1 MTKREY
7 LESIGYENPY
17 IVDDY
22 DKNVYQ
28 KEILSKS
35 TDEYFIIE
43 INLNDLFD
51 PSPFAELHFSINPI
65 QVLLTVDSQEQIDEL
80 QEVYN
85 IAKKD
90 FEEMMKYE
98 D

>member
-17 IVDDY
+17 IAY
-22 DKNVYQ
+22 NSYYTKVYW
-28 KEILSKS
+28 KEIVSSYTGDK
-35 TDEYFIIE
+35 IRIE
-43 INLNDLFD
+43 IDL
-51 PSPFAELHFSINPI
+51 HN
-65 QVLLTVDSQEQIDEL
+65 VLYPNFGEKDFEIKVLGTIFSQEQIDEL

-85 IAKKD
+85 SAKKD

>member
-35 TDEYFIIE
+35 TDEYFIIK

-51 PSPFAELHFSINPI
+51 PSPFA
-65 QVLLTVDSQEQIDEL
+65 
-80 QEVYN
+80 
-85 IAKKD
+85 
-90 FEEMMKYE
+90 
-98 D
+98 

>member
-1 MTKREY
+1 MTKAEY
-7 LESIGYENPY
+7 LRSIGYENPY
-17 IVDDY
+17 IVDED

-28 KEILSKS
+28 KKILSKF

-43 INLNDLFD
+43 IDLNDLFD
-51 PSPFAELHFSINPI
+51 PSPFAELHFSIDP
-65 QVLLTVDSQEQIDEL
+65 LEPLFTVTDQEQIDEL

-90 FEEMMKYE
+90 FEEMQKHE

>member
-1 MTKREY
+1 MTKAEY
-7 LESIGYENPY
+7 LRSIGYENPY

-28 KEILSKS
+28 KEVLSKC

-43 INLNDLFD
+43 IDLNDLFN
-51 PSPFAELHFSINPI
+51 PSPFGELYFSINPAQALI
-65 QVLLTVDSQEQIDEL
+65 TVTDQEQIDEL